1 MQKRSQTS
9 GMSSQAIG
17 AIDAVQPYRGGNDA
31 LWRLHK
37 LSIVDKHR
45 LILTAGSAVRSVDLG
60 KYITQMA
67 PKDSPLSLANLSVF
81 LKPRDN
87 DYPLEVGTVVFSDL
101 TTACLLHS
109 NRIRNERAPRKRSR
123 SIERIDCHCPPGSRI
138 RCGKPLSSMAQ
149 TAPGR
154 AILPGWTVK
163 DKFSGTIKIMV

>member
-1 MQKRSQTS
+1 
-9 GMSSQAIG
+9 MSSQAIG
-17 AIDAVQPYRGGNDA
+17 AIDAVQPYREGNDA

-45 LILTAGSAVRSVDLG
+45 LILIAGSAVRSVDLG

-101 TTACLLHS
+101 TTSKVVELTLKLELVLYERDIVEGESLLDTQQGMIS
-109 NRIRNERAPRKRSR
+109 AVEELYLDPSPGAPAGL
-123 SIERIDCHCPPGSRI
+123 IFGTAAFAD
-138 RCGKPLSSMAQ
+138 Q
-149 TAPGR
+149 TLQP
-154 AILPGWTVK
+154 
-163 DKFSGTIKIMV
+163 KFASPVQKLWDFLCE